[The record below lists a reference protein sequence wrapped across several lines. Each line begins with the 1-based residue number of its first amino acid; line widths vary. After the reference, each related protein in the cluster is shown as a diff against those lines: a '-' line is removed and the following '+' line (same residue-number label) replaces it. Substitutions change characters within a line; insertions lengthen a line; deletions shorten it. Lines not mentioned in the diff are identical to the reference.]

1 MDIDSDLDLNLLQQF
16 SCLGT
21 TDRDVLICQLQK
33 VLGYQL
39 NTTECAFF
47 LDMNNWNLQAA
58 VCSYFDIETPKENGP
73 SMTLVKD
80 VTIGDGEAV
89 PPNTRFVKT
98 WRIQNTGATDWPP
111 ACSLKFVGGDH
122 LGHMNRVSVESLRP
136 GHTADVSVEMA
147 SPGKPGVYQG
157 QWRMAT
163 MGGQVFGEVI
173 WAILTVAEGGLLA
186 VTQQMEAFHQLG
198 SPTHNNTAP
207 CPTAVNPFASPK
219 AGELPAV
226 CEQSNS
232 NSPYSGCPI
241 TRIDCSTVLEAQ
253 DSEPHSPMQSG
264 IHDPDVTGG
273 TFIQCPPPPPTTCEH
288 GSQDE
293 MMS

>member
-39 NTTECAFF
+39 NTTECA
-47 LDMNNWNLQAA
+47 
-58 VCSYFDIETPKENGP
+58 
-73 SMTLVKD
+73 
-80 VTIGDGEAV
+80 
-89 PPNTRFVKT
+89 
-98 WRIQNTGATDWPP
+98 TDWPP

-136 GHTADVSVEMA
+136 GHTADVSVEMT

-157 QWRMAT
+157 QWRMST

-198 SPTHNNTAP
+198 SPTHNSTASP
-207 CPTAVNPFASPK
+207 CLTATANPFASPK
-219 AGELPAV
+219 GDILLLPDSRCLATGH
-226 CEQSNS
+226 CA
-232 NSPYSGCPI
+232 SGH
-241 TRIDCSTVLEAQ
+241 L
-253 DSEPHSPMQSG
+253 
-264 IHDPDVTGG
+264 
-273 TFIQCPPPPPTTCEH
+273 
-288 GSQDE
+288 
-293 MMS
+293 

>member
-58 VCSYFDIETPKENGP
+58 VCSYFDIDTPKENGP
-73 SMTLVKD
+73 SMTLIKD

-98 WRIQNTGATDWPP
+98 WRIQNTGDTDWPP

-136 GHTADVSVEMA
+136 GHTTDVSVEMS

-157 QWRMAT
+157 QWRMCT
-163 MGGQVFGEVI
+163 MGGQMFGEVI

-198 SPTHNNTAP
+198 SPTHNSIP
-207 CPTAVNPFASPK
+207 CPTAANPFASPK
-219 AGELPAV
+219 AAELPTA
-226 CEQSNS
+226 CEQSP
-232 NSPYSGCPI
+232 SPYSGFPV
-241 TRIDCSTVLEAQ
+241 TRIDCPAVCDVQNS
-253 DSEPHSPMQSG
+253 SEPHSPMQSG
-264 IHDPDVTGG
+264 IHDPVIPGETV
-273 TFIQCPPPPPTTCEH
+273 IQCPPPSYEH
-288 GSQDE
+288 GQDE

>member
-136 GHTADVSVEMA
+136 GHTADVSVEMT

-157 QWRMAT
+157 QWRMST

-198 SPTHNNTAP
+198 SPTHNSTASP
-207 CPTAVNPFASPK
+207 CLTATANPFASPK
-219 AGELPAV
+219 AGEQLPAV
-226 CEQSNS
+226 CEQS
-232 NSPYSGCPI
+232 PYSGFPI
-241 TRIDCSTVLEAQ
+241 TRLDCPAVHEAQ

-264 IHDPDVTGG
+264 IHDPGITGE
-273 TFIQCPPPPPTTCEH
+273 TLIQCPPPAPCEH
-288 GSQDE
+288 GGQDE